1 MFTLPHQKSFAAI
14 QKIFFMDCDAAKR
27 YISKLCETIEETDV
41 KYQSFLP
48 EANREK
54 RLLYEVEE
62 LFRKFPYEKP
72 PLFGIPVG
80 VKDIF
85 HVDGFLTRAG
95 SALPPEVLKDQ
106 EAKVVTQLKNLGA
119 LILGKTVTT
128 EFAYAEA
135 GPTRNPINI
144 DHTPGGSS
152 SGSAAAVRLGF
163 TPLALGTQTIGSITR
178 PASFCG
184 VFGFKPS
191 YGRIAADGVIPFSPT
206 ADHIGF
212 FTNNIDDTI
221 TTAALLCNDWKQINN
236 ENNYKPVLG
245 LVGGAYLKQA
255 EPEIV
260 QAMLDWLD
268 ELSDKGFIIKQF
280 DLFKDIEK
288 INVIH
293 RDLIAAELAMV
304 HEHWFAEYEEL
315 YRPNTRKMIL
325 QGKNTTI
332 GRLHEARL
340 SCKQWRN
347 QVMKIQAENGI
358 DVWLSPAAT
367 SYAPKGLSYT
377 GNPIMNLPWTHCG
390 LPTITFPIKYN
401 TNGLPLGIQIA
412 GSFYNDELLL
422 LHTVNIIKAFEK

>member
-1 MFTLPHQKSFAAI
+1 MFVLPHQKSFAAI
-14 QKIFFMDCDAAKR
+14 QKIFNMGCDAAKR

-41 KYQSFLP
+41 RYQSFLP
-48 EANREK
+48 ETDREK
-54 RLLYEVEE
+54 RLLFEVEE
-62 LFRKFPYEKP
+62 LFRKFSDEKP

-95 SALPPEVLKDQ
+95 SALPPKVLKGA
-106 EAKVVTQLKNLGA
+106 EAKVVTQLKNLGV
-119 LILGKTVTT
+119 IVIGKTVTT

-144 DHTPGGSS
+144 DYTPGGSS

-184 VFGFKPS
+184 VYGFKPS
-191 YGRIAADGVIPFSPT
+191 YGRINAEGVIPFSPS

-212 FTNNIDDTI
+212 FTNTIDDVI
-221 TTAALLCNDWKQINN
+221 TTASLLCYDWKKTSPQNVR
-236 ENNYKPVLG
+236 KPILG
-245 LVGGAYLKQA
+245 LVGGAYLQQA
-255 EPEIV
+255 DAEVV
-260 QAMLDWLD
+260 QSFFDWLD
-268 ELSDKGFIIKQF
+268 ELADKGFEIKQL
-280 DLFKDIEK
+280 DLFSEIES

-304 HEHWFAEYEEL
+304 HEHWYNEYEEL
-315 YRPNTRKMIL
+315 YRPNTKKMIM

-332 GRLHEARL
+332 GRLHEAKL
-340 SCKQWRN
+340 SCLHWRN
-347 QVMKIQAENGI
+347 KVMQMQTENNI
-358 DVWLSPAAT
+358 DLWLSPAAT
-367 SYAPKGLSYT
+367 SFAPKGLSYT
-377 GNPIMNLPWTHCG
+377 GNPIMNLPWTHTG

-401 TNGLPLGIQIA
+401 AVGLPLGVQIA
-412 GSFYNDELLL
+412 GSFLQDEMMLEQVSL
-422 LHTVNIIKAFEK
+422 IIKEFEV